1 MFIEESNMYVN
12 ERFESENLHPKDVT
26 YVNCDFKSCFFS
38 FTENVNFSGCNFL
51 YCEFTHEQHKL
62 SFLNSYFYICTISGQ
77 FKDLNVHRC
86 FFEEQNC
93 WSAEID
99 GAEIKNN
106 SFLITFNAKD
116 NKLTNFIFSHNTM
129 ERTIQLEIVDN
140 KIDFEKDK
148 IYSYVG
154 MNTFNN
160 NFLPEGTFIA
170 YKKVF
175 RRSKSAEHIPTLAIQ
190 VDDER
195 QAILTLQI
203 DADTPRVCATGY
215 KGRAAKVKVLKAE
228 TVDGKPLEEDQILYS
243 SYNTLYQVGKEVCAD
258 KFNPNSLYTCTNGIH
273 FFLNKQ
279 DAIDYIL

>member
-1 MFIEESNMYVN
+1 MFIEETNMYIN
-12 ERFESENLHPKDVT
+12 ERFDSENLHPKNVT
-26 YVNCDFKSCFFS
+26 YVNCDFKTCFFS

-51 YCEFTHEQHKL
+51 YCEFTHEQNKL

-86 FFEEQNC
+86 FFEEQSC

-106 SFLITFNAKD
+106 SFFATFNAKD
-116 NKLTNFIFSHNTM
+116 NKLTNFIFCHNIM
-129 ERTIQLEIVDN
+129 ERTIQLEIADN
-140 KIDFEKDK
+140 KIDKPS
-148 IYSYVG
+148 SYVG
-154 MNTFNN
+154 VNTFDN
-160 NFLPEGTFIA
+160 NFLPDGPFIA

-175 RRSKSAEHIPTLAIQ
+175 RHSKTVEC
-190 VDDER
+190 DDAER

-203 DADTPRVCATGY
+203 DADTPCVCATGY

-228 TVDGKPLEEDQILYS
+228 TLDGKPLEENQIFHS
-243 SYNTLYQVGKEVCAD
+243 SYSTVYQVGEEVCAD
-258 KFNPNSLYTCTNGIH
+258 KFNPNPLYTCTNGIH